1 MSSDKISEI
10 KIGKERVGIIGL
22 KHVLAGSSYQ
32 YNQIMIQPK
41 TGKFWNQGGN

>member
-1 MSSDKISEI
+1 MYKGTTIMSSDEITEI

-32 YNQIMIQPK
+32 YNQIII
-41 TGKFWNQGGN
+41 